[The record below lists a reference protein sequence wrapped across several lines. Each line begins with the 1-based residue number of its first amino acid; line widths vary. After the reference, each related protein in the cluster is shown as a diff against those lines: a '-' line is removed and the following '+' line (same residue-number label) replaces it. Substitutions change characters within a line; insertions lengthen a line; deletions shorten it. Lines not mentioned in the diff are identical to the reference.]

1 MTTDSLFNLPAFLT
15 SQYWS
20 KQNKAFLYSF
30 EHISQN
36 SAADD
41 FLQENPLTEQG
52 ETPAEGNTLTH
63 LTSFFTLIFLSNK
76 NIILW
81 RKAKTN
87 LKNSYF
93 IGCMYLFD

>member
-1 MTTDSLFNLPAFLT
+1 MTTDALFNLPAFLT

-30 EHISQN
+30 EHSSQK

-52 ETPAEGNTLTH
+52 ETPAEGNTRTH
-63 LTSFFTLIFLSNK
+63 I
-76 NIILW
+76 
-81 RKAKTN
+81 
-87 LKNSYF
+87 
-93 IGCMYLFD
+93 

>member
-30 EHISQN
+30 EHSSQN

-52 ETPAEGNTLTH
+52 ETPAEGNTHDL
-63 LTSFFTLIFLSNK
+63 FLY
-76 NIILW
+76 IDILV
-81 RKAKTN
+81 KQEH
-87 LKNSYF
+87 YF
-93 IGCMYLFD
+93 MEQG